1 MRAART
7 TLLLLFGL
15 LPALSA
21 GCGMRVAPSASGP
34 LTEPRAAWIIRW
46 GVAGSR
52 ESECRSDGQTQCTLT
67 ASSSGRPV
75 EVAASIY
82 LYAAGSTTKYRGALL
97 PGFIQGVRET
107 RVDYDIAPNRRPTG
121 VTTAGRVITQ
131 PGSYELRLAFLAEVP
146 ERTDPYQFAY
156 SIPVR
161 VVAGAAGDE

>member
-1 MRAART
+1 MRSAAI
-7 TLLLLFGL
+7 LLVATSFSL
-15 LPALSA
+15 
-21 GCGMRVAPSASGP
+21 GCGMRVAPAASGP

-67 ASSSGRPV
+67 ASAADRPV

-82 LYAAGSTTKYRGALL
+82 LYAAGVMTKYRGALM

-107 RVDYDIAPNRRPTG
+107 RVDYDIEPNRRPTG
-121 VTTAGRVITQ
+121 VTTAGRVIAQ
-131 PGSYELRLAFLAEVP
+131 PGNYDLRLAFLAEVP
-146 ERTDPYQFAY
+146 GRTDPYQFTY

-161 VVAGAAGDE
+161 VVAAGASAGE